1 MTRKQRA
8 LVRGLVLRRYA
19 YIGGSRVQVA
29 ADGAVSVFVDRMPNT
44 NLPGRIF
51 AGWDVDLLREA
62 MAEIGGEL

>member
-8 LVRGLVLRRYA
+8 LVRELVLRRYA

-29 ADGAVSVFVDRMPNT
+29 ADGAVSVYVDRMPNT
-44 NLPGRIF
+44 NFPGRIF
-51 AGWDVDLLREA
+51 AGWDIDLLREA